1 MRQEIMF
8 PEVWEIMFLK
18 VKVQK
23 SEVEKKVK
31 FVGVNLNS
39 KSGQQ
44 SLDAI
49 SKKLEISVFG
59 STDPM
64 FYLFAEFF

>member
-1 MRQEIMF
+1 MF

>member
-1 MRQEIMF
+1 
-8 PEVWEIMFLK
+8 MFLK